1 MTAVL
6 LLAAT
11 LGASLDR
18 PAYREVLQRLYDG
31 RAETALAQARELQ
44 RDSPED
50 PLPVYL
56 EALVQ
61 CWQLEQHPVPSLL
74 DKEFE
79 RTAAR
84 AVALAD
90 RQLREEPDAL
100 EARLARGAAYG
111 VSSRFHLFRGHEREA
126 ARAAVRMRQDLLLV
140 RDRDP
145 LSRDA
150 LFGLGLYDYYADVLP
165 RLVKVLRFLARIPG
179 GDRERGLSA
188 IEEAGEEPSLHWT
201 EIHAQLY
208 EIYAF
213 YEVKPDLALRE
224 IGELHR
230 RYPGWPLWGLKMAEH
245 LRDRMGLYAESA
257 EVARAVAE
265 REERRPPRERG
276 GAAAVLARLS
286 WGESRLRDL
295 RFEETRRAVA
305 PLLVDRGTPDAMRTR
320 AHLLAG
326 LSLERQGDRA
336 AALLEYRQ
344 VLEGPDKELRR
355 QAQKAMGSPLPAAEV
370 QALRALAEAR
380 RLREGGHE
388 RDAGRLYREA
398 LAGRPLSREAALGVA
413 EDELREGN
421 VDGARRA
428 LHDASDEEER
438 ESPWL
443 RPWGW
448 LLEARLHD
456 VAGRRAAAVRLY
468 KKVSEEPYGRAA
480 WREAA
485 EAGLRRPFTPPRPD
499 PRTRPSPSTQNTI
512 QGRQTGG

>member
-31 RAETALAQARELQ
+31 RDAAALAQARELQ
-44 RDSPED
+44 RDAPED

-61 CWQLEQHPVPSLL
+61 CWQLEQHPLPSLL

-90 RQLREEPDAL
+90 RQLREEPDHL

-111 VSSRFHLFRGHEREA
+111 VSSRFHLFRGHQHEA
-126 ARAAVRMRQDLLLV
+126 ARSAVRMRQDLLLV

-145 LSRDA
+145 SSREA

-179 GDRERGLSA
+179 GDRERGLGA
-188 IEEAGEEPSLHWT
+188 IEEAGQEPSLHWT

-213 YEVKPDLALRE
+213 YEVKPDRALRE
-224 IGELHR
+224 IRELHR
-230 RYPGWPLWGLKMAEH
+230 RYPGWPLWGLKLAEH
-245 LRDRMGLYAESA
+245 LRDRMGLFAESA
-257 EVARAVAE
+257 EIARAVAE
-265 REERRPPRERG
+265 REERRHPQERG
-276 GAAAVLARLS
+276 GAAALLARLS

-295 RFEETRRAVA
+295 RFEEARRAMA
-305 PLLVDRGTPDAMRTR
+305 PLLADREAPVFLRAR
-320 AHLLAG
+320 AHLFSG
-326 LSLERQGDRA
+326 LSFEREGERA
-336 AALLEYRQ
+336 AAVLEYRQ
-344 VLEGPDKELRR
+344 ALEGADKELRG
-355 QAQKAMGSPLPAAEV
+355 QAQKALASPLPAADLHAV
-370 QALRALAEAR
+370 KALAEAR
-380 RLREGGHE
+380 RLRESGHE
-388 RDAGRLYREA
+388 REAGRLYREA
-398 LAGRPLSREAALGVA
+398 LADWPASREAALAVA
-413 EDELREGN
+413 EDELREGD
-421 VDGARRA
+421 VEGARRA
-428 LHDASDEEER
+428 LRDASDQEER

-468 KKVSEEPYGRAA
+468 KKVSDEPYGRPS

-485 EAGLRRPFTPPRPD
+485 EAGLRRPFAPPRPD
-499 PRTRPSPSTQNTI
+499 PRARPSPSTQNTI
-512 QGRQTGG
+512 QGHSSGG